1 MTRRDRESRLRQEI
15 RRRQEHLGALLQRL
29 QAPGTLIAGSVYIR
43 KRRCGKPRC
52 RCVRGYPHTD
62 RVLAVRRAQ
71 RVALRVLDPVEDA
84 PIEDGVSAWR
94 SFRRDRRELGCACR
108 ELIEAVDRLGRM
120 RRVRP
125 AGIR

>member
-1 MTRRDRESRLRQEI
+1 MSARERESRQRLEI

-29 QAPGTLIAGSVYIR
+29 QAPGTLIAGSVYVR

-52 RCVRGYPHTD
+52 RCVRGYPHAD

-71 RVALRVLDPVEDA
+71 RVALRVLDPVEDV

-94 SFRRDRRELGCACR
+94 SFRRDRRELGGACR

-125 AGIR
+125 GIR